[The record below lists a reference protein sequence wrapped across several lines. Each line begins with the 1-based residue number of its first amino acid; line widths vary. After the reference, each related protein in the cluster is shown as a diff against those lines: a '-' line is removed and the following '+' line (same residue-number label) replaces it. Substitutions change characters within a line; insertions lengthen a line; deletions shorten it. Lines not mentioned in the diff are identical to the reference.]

1 MIQLHV
7 YFSAPVART
16 AEKLKFKVPTGNT
29 KWLPLVKSKHGEFGI
44 EEGFYFKLKPT
55 KEALDS
61 IVPVLN
67 DVLQPAT
74 KKRLH
79 FIVEYNESDKHLA
92 AIVHAWRAR
101 LIEMGYV
108 FLNG

>member
-7 YFSAPVART
+7 YFSAPVAKT
-16 AEKLKFKVPTGNT
+16 AEKLKFKVPPDNT
-29 KWLPLVKSKHGEFGI
+29 KWLSLVKSKYGEFGV
-44 EEGFYFKLKPT
+44 EEGFCFRLKPT

-67 DVLQPAT
+67 TVLQPAT

-79 FIVEYNESDKHLA
+79 FIVEYNESDNSLA
-92 AIVHAWRAR
+92 AIVQPWRAR